1 MKEFGEYKQMKRK
14 LLVTLVALMMCV
26 NINAQKFEVI
36 REYPFDDFLQYYE
49 DWPDDIGYSSP
60 GLVKI
65 ISFKNRLL
73 IMNDANT
80 QCFYGDKE
88 YEIIPEDI
96 HYEFKV
102 INGVLFLTFKDSI
115 RVYFDS
121 LDISKPNYILPID
134 KKEFPTFILTANFMT
149 EGMVFAQTNE
159 DKLISWKLLGNG
171 KSEYYNAKQ
180 TQEMLDSGLAEK
192 IGLSTNKT
200 GTNFFFGEFNAT
212 SGSGPNYI
220 NIMNDL
226 TIKTEKYSSFDGL
239 SSFHDIGTDK
249 NGLSYFYRFKYNGK
263 KYALED
269 PDNPIEVL
277 IAVLDPWTKE
287 VNIIELPA
295 GDWDPSRNAGG
306 LIARC
311 SQCIDE
317 YGNVYFTDC
326 NKEKGVYQIK
336 KLTNTWSEELGYNK
350 RIIGRVNANQIPLYK
365 SKKTSSE
372 TNGYNYEH
380 EFLWVL
386 EKGKTWCKVR
396 KVDGREGFIETKYI
410 DFN

>member
-1 MKEFGEYKQMKRK
+1 MKKAILVI
-14 LLVTLVALMMCV
+14 LLALMMCV

-49 DWPDDIGYSSP
+49 DWPDDEGYNSP
-60 GLVKI
+60 GLSFIINFKDVFYVKNNSI
-65 ISFKNRLL
+65 N
-73 IMNDANT
+73 
-80 QCFYGDKE
+80 QWFYGDTE
-88 YEIIPEDI
+88 YT
-96 HYEFKV
+96 KV
-102 INGVLFLTFKDSI
+102 TKKIGDERKVVNGVMYIDFENSI
-115 RVYFDS
+115 GVYLCS
-121 LDISKPNYILPID
+121 TDIYKPDYILEYAN
-134 KKEFPTFILTANFMT
+134 EFSYVPSVKFMT
-149 EGMVFAQTNE
+149 EGMVFAQTTE
-159 DKLISWKLLGNG
+159 RTLISWKLLENG

-180 TQEMLDSGLAEK
+180 TQEMLDSGLAKK
-192 IGLSTNKT
+192 IGLTKNKS
-200 GTNFFFGEFNAT
+200 GSIFYFGEFNIT
-212 SGSGPNYI
+212 SGYGPNYANII
-220 NIMNDL
+220 NSL
-226 TIKTEKYSSFDGL
+226 TFKTPGYEERTTLQYWGTF
-239 SSFHDIGTDK
+239 IGTDK
-249 NGLSYFYRFKYNGK
+249 QGLSYYYESNLTDSDYNGK
-263 KYALED
+263 DLLHV
-269 PDNPIEVL
+269 N

-317 YGNVYFTDC
+317 DGNVYFTDC

-350 RIIGRVNANQIPLYK
+350 RIIGRVNANQIPLYQEEK
-365 SKKTSSE
+365 ISSE
-372 TNGYNYEH
+372 TNGFNYEH

-386 EKGKTWCKVR
+386 EQGKTWCKVR

>member
-1 MKEFGEYKQMKRK
+1 MKKAI
-14 LLVTLVALMMCV
+14 LVVLVALIMCV
-26 NINAQKFEVI
+26 NMNAQKFEVI
-36 REYPFDDFLQYYE
+36 QEYAFDDFLQYYE
-49 DWPDDIGYSSP
+49 EWPDDEGYNPSGLTFMLSYKDNFLLKNSSNSQWFYSEEKYR
-60 GLVKI
+60 KI
-65 ISFKNRLL
+65 EKKITDIHKVVNGIMYISFEDSVGVYIESSDIRKPDYLL
-73 IMNDANT
+73 
-80 QCFYGDKE
+80 
-88 YEIIPEDI
+88 
-96 HYEFKV
+96 
-102 INGVLFLTFKDSI
+102 S
-115 RVYFDS
+115 
-121 LDISKPNYILPID
+121 ID
-134 KKEFPTFILTANFMT
+134 KKEFPDYIPDVKFMS
-149 EGMVFAQTNE
+149 EGMVFAQTTE
-159 DKLISWKLLGNG
+159 RTLISWKLLENG

-180 TQEMLDSGLAEK
+180 TQEMLDSGLAK
-192 IGLSTNKT
+192 KLGLTKNKSGST
-200 GTNFFFGEFNAT
+200 FYFGEFNIT
-212 SGSGPNYI
+212 SGYGPNYSKII
-220 NIMNDL
+220 NSL
-226 TIKTEKYSSFDGL
+226 TFKTPGYEGRTTLQYWGTF
-239 SSFHDIGTDK
+239 IGTDK
-249 NGLSYFYRFKYNGK
+249 QGLSYYYESNLTDSDYNGK
-263 KYALED
+263 DLLHV
-269 PDNPIEVL
+269 N

-317 YGNVYFTDC
+317 DGNVYFTDC

-336 KLTNTWSEELGYNK
+336 KLTNTWSEELGYSK

>member
-1 MKEFGEYKQMKRK
+1 MKRK
-14 LLVTLVALMMCV
+14 ILVVLVAMMVCV
-26 NINAQKFEVI
+26 NMNAQKFEII

-49 DWPDDIGYSSP
+49 EWPDDIGYSSP
-60 GLVKI
+60 GLVEI
-65 ISFKNRLL
+65 VSFKNRLL
-73 IMNDANT
+73 VMNDANS

-88 YEIIPEDI
+88 YEIIPEYI

-102 INGVLFLTFKDSI
+102 INGVLFLTFNDSI

-121 LDISKPNYILPID
+121 LDINKPNYILPID
-134 KKEFPTFILTANFMT
+134 KNEFPTFVLTANFMT

-180 TQEMLDSGLAEK
+180 TQEMLDFGLAK
-192 IGLSTNKT
+192 KVGLTTNKT
-200 GTNFFFGEFNAT
+200 GSTFYFGEFNAT
-212 SGSGPNYI
+212 SGYGPNFSKIKNNLEISTSGYDEYDGVSAFNYI
-220 NIMNDL
+220 A
-226 TIKTEKYSSFDGL
+226 
-239 SSFHDIGTDK
+239 TDK
-249 NGLSYFYRFKYNGK
+249 TGLSYFWGYKYNGK
-263 KYALED
+263 VVAIRD
-269 PDNPIEVL
+269 PDNLIEVL

-317 YGNVYFTDC
+317 DGNVYFTDC

-336 KLTNTWSEELGYNK
+336 KLTNTWSDELGYSK

-365 SKKTSSE
+365 AKKTNAE

-386 EKGKTWCKVR
+386 EKGKNWCKVR
-396 KVDGREGFIETKYI
+396 KVDGREGYIETKYI

>member
-1 MKEFGEYKQMKRK
+1 MKKAI
-14 LLVTLVALMMCV
+14 LVVLVALIMCV
-26 NINAQKFEVI
+26 NMNAQKFEVI
-36 REYPFDDFLQYYE
+36 QEYAFDDFLQYYE
-49 DWPDDIGYSSP
+49 EWPDDEGYNPSGLTFMLSYKDNFLLKNSSNSQWFYSEEKYR
-60 GLVKI
+60 KI
-65 ISFKNRLL
+65 EKKITDIHKVVNGIMYISFEDSVGVYIESSDIRKPDYLL
-73 IMNDANT
+73 
-80 QCFYGDKE
+80 
-88 YEIIPEDI
+88 
-96 HYEFKV
+96 
-102 INGVLFLTFKDSI
+102 S
-115 RVYFDS
+115 
-121 LDISKPNYILPID
+121 ID
-134 KKEFPTFILTANFMT
+134 KKEFPDYIPDVKFMS
-149 EGMVFAQTNE
+149 EGMVFAQTTE
-159 DKLISWKLLGNG
+159 RTLISWKLLENG

-180 TQEMLDSGLAEK
+180 TQEMLDSGLAK
-192 IGLSTNKT
+192 KLGLTKNKSGST
-200 GTNFFFGEFNAT
+200 FYFGEFNIT
-212 SGSGPNYI
+212 SGYGPNYSKII
-220 NIMNDL
+220 NSL
-226 TIKTEKYSSFDGL
+226 TFKTPGYEDRTTLQYWGTF
-239 SSFHDIGTDK
+239 IGTDK
-249 NGLSYFYRFKYNGK
+249 QGLSYYYESNLTDSDYNGK
-263 KYALED
+263 DLLHV
-269 PDNPIEVL
+269 N

-317 YGNVYFTDC
+317 DGNVYFTDC

-372 TNGYNYEH
+372 TNGFNYEH